1 MAEPTIFAN
10 GLRFIKPTE
19 QTPEWIKGKVSVKV
33 DEFVEFLKKY
43 QNENGWVNIDLR
55 KSKDGGKLY
64 FALNTFKPKKQEEQN
79 PF

>member
-1 MAEPTIFAN
+1 MAEPTIFAD
-10 GLRFIKPTE
+10 GIRFIKPSE

-33 DEFVEFLKKY
+33 DSFIEFLKKH

-55 KSKDGGKLY
+55 KSQKGELY
-64 FALNTFKPKKQEEQN
+64 FALNTFKPKKQEETN